1 MLDDAWSQ
9 QIEQEIENI
18 KYRVAQ
24 KVDRFS
30 VEAIE
35 RMQEETIHKL
45 TVADN
50 TGELGYNM
58 DTDADAERICHE
70 CVQAGDL
77 NAAFATILRYI
88 DQISQTKAERK
99 DVNGK
104 ATTTYVDDLFKRL
117 GSLTRQ
123 QLEDSTKGLEH
134 ALEAR
139 IQALED
145 EFTSMRDE
153 VTKNV
158 CDAERSIT
166 ELEEAVF
173 QYTSTVDQN
182 SLIKSRWSNSTK
194 EDILLLPSERQFRS
208 QADLT
213 PRRQVLKRSFEA
225 SHRRTGSKLQAPT
238 ARELFSSMQITP
250 K

>member
-1 MLDDAWSQ
+1 MLDDAWSRQ
-9 QIEQEIENI
+9 VEAEIENI

-45 TVADN
+45 TIADN
-50 TGELGYNM
+50 LGELASNM
-58 DTDADAERICHE
+58 DTDADAERICLE

-104 ATTTYVDDLFKRL
+104 ATTTYVEDLFKRL

-123 QLEDSTKGLEH
+123 QLEDSTKGLEY

-139 IQALED
+139 IQTLED
-145 EFTSMRDE
+145 EFTSMRNDITRQ
-153 VTKNV
+153 VS
-158 CDAERSIT
+158 DAEKSIT
-166 ELEEAVF
+166 ELEESVF
-173 QYTSTVDQN
+173 RYTSTVDQN
-182 SLIKSRWSNSTK
+182 SLVKTRWSNSTK
-194 EDILLLPSERQFRS
+194 ENILLLPRERQFQS
-208 QADLT
+208 QTDLT
-213 PRRQVLKRSFEA
+213 PRRQMLKRSFEA
-225 SHRRTGSKLQAPT
+225 SHRRTGSRLQSPT
-238 ARELFSSMQITP
+238 VRELFSSMQITT